1 MSAASPTLGR
11 GARLHARLQRAAT
24 SAVVAAVAAGLAIAG
39 AVAPAAAATPTPT
52 PTASAPAP
60 HGSHP
65 TAAITA
71 DAGGVLGPGKDL
83 GVSITVSNP
92 TATAYPSGAVT
103 LWLDPSPRSDRKA
116 LAGWLTSTDTVSDA
130 ITLGQAQLNTLEPGS
145 STVVRVAVPA
155 ASIPFA
161 ARTASA
167 VFGIGAS
174 VHAGAADAEARGSVV
189 WGAGGA
195 SKQTGIGV
203 VLPIVTPSGSDG
215 LIAANDLATYT
226 APNGIL
232 TRELD
237 GLVGHTTVTLGIDPM
252 IIASIRILGN
262 AAPATAVEWLNRLAD
277 LPNPTFPLGYA
288 DADVAG
294 QIQAG
299 LPAPLA
305 PTALGYAI
313 DPRNFTPAPTP
324 VGEPPTGTPAPSPGA
339 VTSTP
344 SPTPTAGPVLPTIQ
358 SLLAWNYTLSGIGW
372 AGDKTLR
379 HADLAPL
386 ATAGLTT
393 TIVSGS
399 NTNAATLETTPNA
412 AIVSGQDHLL
422 ASDQAISEGLRQ
434 AVSAPSDTA
443 WNAAM
448 SKVNAQLELISQEPG
463 ETRRLLVALDRSWPS
478 SGTQL
483 ERTLST
489 LLSSPWTS
497 PASFAAVRSGTP
509 TSGFDLVDAPEAGDR
524 ISNIRAL
531 VQDEASIGQFAT
543 VLDDPTRLTGRTR
556 ASLLTLLAVSWLN
569 PRADW
574 NAAVVKERRAT
585 DATLHSIHILP
596 TENVNLVSAQG
607 SIPFTVSNELPDDAA
622 TVVLTAAP
630 SNSRLEVD
638 QSTTKRILQD
648 SRSAVLIP
656 VKAKVGNG
664 QVVLS
669 LHLYSPTGVPIGDPT
684 SVTVDVH
691 ADWEGIG
698 ALVFGIL
705 LVLLFGFGIVRNILR
720 RRSKAAEGDDDAIG
734 DGPEEGGPEEEGRSQ
749 DESEPL
755 SAPDDP
761 APASVTGPDAP
772 GEPGERPG
780 G

>member
-11 GARLHARLQRAAT
+11 GARLHARLRRAAT
-24 SAVVAAVAAGLAIAG
+24 SAVVAAVTAGLAIAG
-39 AVAPAAAATPTPT
+39 TGTSADGANRTPTPT

-60 HGSHP
+60 HGSRP

-71 DAGGVLGPGKDL
+71 DDGGVLGPGRDL
-83 GVSITVSNP
+83 GISITVSNP
-92 TATAYPSGAVT
+92 TATAYASGTVT
-103 LWLDPSPRSDRKA
+103 VWADPSPRSDRKA
-116 LAGWLTSTDTVSDA
+116 LDGWLTSADKVPDA
-130 ITLGQAQLNTLEPGS
+130 VTLGQAQLTPLEPGS
-145 STVVRVAVPA
+145 STVVRVTVPA

-161 ARTASA
+161 ARASSG

-174 VHAGAADAEARGSVV
+174 VHAGTADAEARGSVV
-189 WGAGGA
+189 WYPGGA
-195 SKQTGIGV
+195 PKQTGVGV
-203 VLPIVTPSGSDG
+203 VLPIVTPPGSDG
-215 LIAANDLATYT
+215 LVAANDLATYT

-237 GLVGHTTVTLGIDPM
+237 GLVGHTTVTVGIDPM

-262 AAPATAVEWLNRLAD
+262 AAPATAVEWLTRLAD
-277 LPNPTFPLGYA
+277 LPNPTFPLTYG

-305 PTALGYAI
+305 PTAFGYAI
-313 DPRNFTPAPTP
+313 DPKNFTPAPAP
-324 VGEPPTGTPAPSPGA
+324 VGQPTTGTPTPAPGA
-339 VTSTP
+339 ATSTP
-344 SPTPTAGPVLPTIQ
+344 TPAPTSGPVLPTIQ
-358 SLLAWNYTLSGIGW
+358 TLLAWNYTLSGISW
-372 AGDKTLR
+372 PGDKTLR

-386 ATAGLTT
+386 AAAGLTT

-399 NTNAATLETTPNA
+399 NTNAPALEATPNA
-412 AIVSGQDHLL
+412 AIVSGQDRIL
-422 ASDQAISEGLRQ
+422 ASDQAISEALRQ
-434 AVSAPSDTA
+434 AVSAPSDIA

-448 SKVNAQLELISQEPG
+448 SKVNAQLELIGQEPG
-463 ETRRLLVALDRSWPS
+463 DARRLLVALDRSWPS

-483 ERTLST
+483 ERTLNT
-489 LLSSPWTS
+489 LFSSPWAA
-497 PASFAAVRSGTP
+497 PATFAAVRGAAP
-509 TSGFDLVDAPEAGDR
+509 TSGFDLVDAPEVGDR
-524 ISNIRAL
+524 VANIRAL
-531 VQDEASIGQFAT
+531 VQDEGSLGQFAT

-556 ASLLTLLAVSWLN
+556 AGLLTLLGVSWLN

-574 NAAVVKERRAT
+574 NAAVVRERRAT
-585 DATLHSIHILP
+585 VATLHSIHILP

-607 SIPFTVSNELPDDAA
+607 SIPFTVSNELTDDAA
-622 TVVLTAAP
+622 TIVLTAAP

-648 SRSAVLIP
+648 SRAAVLIP

-664 QVVLS
+664 QVVMS

-720 RRSKAAEGDDDAIG
+720 RRSKAAEDDDEGMGGEPEDAG
-734 DGPEEGGPEEEGRSQ
+734 HAQDTEEAVTASDGSTPAGG
-749 DESEPL
+749 
-755 SAPDDP
+755 A
-761 APASVTGPDAP
+761 GPDGS